1 MSDFDKEI
9 AEIYKDMELKMIESM
24 KRNLG
29 VHLAEEVESGIDYP
43 QWQAIKIRELR
54 KYQRHN
60 KMLLK
65 NSTRGMAKDIKDH
78 IRDEMKQGSL
88 HEMKRFKEAK
98 GAGYKSAVARKDG
111 FFKINTRKVD
121 ALINSVQSDFSR
133 ADKAVL
139 RMMNDTY
146 RSTIFKYGMYVTN
159 GVYTEK
165 QAYDAAVKDF
175 LSRGINCIEYK
186 DGRRVNIADYTSMA
200 IRTVNQRAYMAG
212 EGEFRKELGETLV
225 IISSHATS
233 CKLCKPF
240 ENKVLI
246 DDVYSGGT
254 PDDGDYMLLSQ
265 AMAEGLFHPRCR
277 HGLGTYYPELE
288 DIVHYETEDNKL
300 NEYGTEE
307 LNRAHVENMIQK
319 YKRLTVG
326 SIDPANIAKYQ
337 ARLNEWEKRK
347 TEIKS
352 NPVAETVDIETKKYY
367 NLSTDREQFSRYKAT
382 LKEIFPS
389 KFEDFQKIKYE
400 NPELWKS
407 LKAKYRIV
415 NQYKIDSGDLGVEEI
430 LRLDDVVI
438 TEKRTMFT
446 SDFKK
451 GGNIA
456 GAYIDSD
463 KANMYFAHSKL
474 CDSSKGYKGKS
485 NLVLLKDNRRFSY
498 IDVID
503 LNNSLRNNTYQDTE
517 AKLFEYFAD
526 LYEKKPF
533 KSITMLSERGM
544 CDSCKGV
551 MKQFKEQF
559 PDVEVRAISN
569 KKTIGNVWKYRRN
582 K

>member
-29 VHLAEEVESGIDYP
+29 SHLAEEDEAGIDYP

-65 NSTRGMAKDIKDH
+65 NSTRGMAKNIKDH

-98 GAGYKSAVARKDG
+98 GAGYKSAVAMKDG

-121 ALINSVQSDFSR
+121 ALINSIQSDFSK

-146 RSTIFKYGMYVTN
+146 RSTIFKYGLYVTN

-300 NEYGTEE
+300 NEYGMEE

-326 SIDPANIAKYQ
+326 SLDPANIAKYQ
-337 ARLNEWEKRK
+337 ARLNEWERRK
-347 TEIKS
+347 TQLGIANSENSGTIKEQ
-352 NPVAETVDIETKKYY
+352 NIYAV
-367 NLSTDREQFSRYKAT
+367 STDRAQFERYRNV
-382 LKEIFPS
+382 LKKDAP
-389 KFEDFQKIKYE
+389 KTFEDFLQIKY
-400 NPELWKS
+400 
-407 LKAKYRIV
+407 
-415 NQYKIDSGDLGVEEI
+415 
-430 LRLDDVVI
+430 
-438 TEKRTMFT
+438 T
-446 SDFKK
+446 
-451 GGNIA
+451 
-456 GAYIDSD
+456 DSD
-463 KANMYFAHSKL
+463 KWNKIKALVNSKNYL
-474 CDSSKGYKGKS
+474 QEQLAYIYNGEKCFIPKHTVFSSKAKVIAGGAA
-485 NLVLLKDNRRFSY
+485 KDKIRCV
-498 IDVID
+498 D
-503 LNNSLRNNTYQDTE
+503 SLIKKYGGTAE
-517 AKLFEYFAD
+517 KW
-526 LYEKKPF
+526 EKKVASI
-533 KSITMLSERGM
+533 KSDKYLFDVHWYE
-544 CDSCKGV
+544 CDGIQYE
-551 MKQFKEQF
+551 MKLKHRKEL
-559 PDVEVRAISN
+559 
-569 KKTIGNVWKYRRN
+569 
-582 K
+582 

>member
-29 VHLAEEVESGIDYP
+29 LHLAEETEAGIDYP

-98 GAGYKSAVARKDG
+98 GAGYKSAVAMKDG

-212 EGEFRKELGETLV
+212 EGEFRKYLGETLV
-225 IISSHATS
+225 IISHHATS
-233 CKLCKPF
+233 CKLCQPF

-326 SIDPANIAKYQ
+326 SLDPDNIAKYQ
-337 ARLNEWEKRK
+337 ARLNEWERRKAQLGIANSENSGIILARNLDRKSSNTGVFSNLGVTMQKKEVKRICEEYGFDVKGLTFKIQRSEHLLNSSYYGSTDYDNIGRIDLFPNAFQDEEELIK
-347 TEIKS
+347 TIIHEKCH
-352 NPVAETVDIETKKYY
+352 VEQLKQYGKKYCLEHLADMEAEAY
-367 NLSTDREQFSRYKAT
+367 QTEE
-382 LKEIFPS
+382 EIF
-389 KFEDFQKIKYE
+389 KKLTK
-400 NPELWKS
+400 
-407 LKAKYRIV
+407 
-415 NQYKIDSGDLGVEEI
+415 G
-430 LRLDDVVI
+430 
-438 TEKRTMFT
+438 EK
-446 SDFKK
+446 
-451 GGNIA
+451 
-456 GAYIDSD
+456 
-463 KANMYFAHSKL
+463 
-474 CDSSKGYKGKS
+474 
-485 NLVLLKDNRRFSY
+485 
-498 IDVID
+498 
-503 LNNSLRNNTYQDTE
+503 
-517 AKLFEYFAD
+517 
-526 LYEKKPF
+526 
-533 KSITMLSERGM
+533 
-544 CDSCKGV
+544 
-551 MKQFKEQF
+551 
-559 PDVEVRAISN
+559 
-569 KKTIGNVWKYRRN
+569 
-582 K
+582 